1 MSFITDGVQGVMGAS
16 GGGSDPNPGSHVS
29 QASGIGEVKMRGKN
43 EWDEP
48 WEVAR
53 REESSRQRG

>member
-1 MSFITDGVQGVMGAS
+1 M
-16 GGGSDPNPGSHVS
+16 S